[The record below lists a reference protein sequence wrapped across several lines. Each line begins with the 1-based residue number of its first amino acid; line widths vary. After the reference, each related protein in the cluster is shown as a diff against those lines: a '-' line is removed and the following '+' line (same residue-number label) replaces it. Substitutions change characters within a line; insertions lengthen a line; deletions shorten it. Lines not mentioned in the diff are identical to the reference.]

1 MESVGERLR
10 TLRNARNLTIPQVAK
25 LTGVGK
31 GSLSDLENNKNN
43 PGKIN
48 LVRLSEFYGVSADW
62 ILFGDQVDVNG
73 VINESDKSIKLTVPN
88 LELATLFSQIIEIW
102 ENGDGEMKV
111 WVKKQLELGF
121 AQAARELKNKK
132 KVETKDKKNI
142 KKIGN

>member
-25 LTGVGK
+25 FTGVGK
-31 GSLSDLENNKNN
+31 GSLSDLENNINN

-62 ILFGDQVDVNG
+62 ILFGDQVDENG
-73 VINESDKSIKLTVPN
+73 EINDNSIKLTVPN
-88 LELATLFSQIIEIW
+88 LELAALFSQIIEIW

-132 KVETKDKKNI
+132 KVRRKTKRI
-142 KKIGN
+142 LRKIDN